1 VLRQREELT
10 ERGDTAVKPEEGWV
24 VDVTLVGTSG
34 RTYRLMP
41 HERWLA
47 ERLVARSE
55 KIDSPKGVLRR
66 SGSSAT
72 VLRAGAT
79 ANAMIVSP
87 LSIALLIAT
96 AVVAN
101 HHPESAMPF
110 IINILIYFVLCG
122 PFLVLQYRRRFQ
134 SMREAR
140 AFRAAA

>member
-1 VLRQREELT
+1 M
-10 ERGDTAVKPEEGWV
+10 DA
-24 VDVTLVGTSG
+24 TLVGTAGKS
-34 RTYRLMP
+34 YHLMP

-47 ERLVARSE
+47 ERFVARSE
-55 KIDSPKGVLRR
+55 KINSPKGVLRR

-72 VLRAGAT
+72 ALRASAS

-96 AVVAN
+96 AMVAN
-101 HHPESAMPF
+101 HHPESALPF
-110 IINILIYFVLCG
+110 IVNILIYFVLCG

-140 AFRAAA
+140 AFRATA